1 MIFNWTKED
10 SFNLKRIA
18 DALCQLASI
27 EVVDKN
33 HQPTVLAVE
42 VHDESLEA
50 MAEREAEENSDKV
63 KGKLNENNDRFWP
76 EDNLTL
82 EELDNM

>member
-33 HQPTVLAVE
+33 HQPKSLAIK

-50 MAEREAEENSDKV
+50 IAIREAEENSDKI
-63 KGKLNENNDRFWP
+63 KNKLNTDNDKFWS

-82 EELDNM
+82 EELDTM